1 MSEDDKA
8 YHARRAALQRRLAER
23 CSDAASVKAH
33 LELAALHEARA
44 AGEKAARPMLR
55 MVVSN

>member
-8 YHARRAALQRRLAER
+8 YHGRRAATQRRLAER
-23 CSDAASVKAH
+23 CGDPAGARAH

-44 AGEKAARPMLR
+44 AGGKAARPMLR
-55 MVVSN
+55 MVLSR

>member
-8 YHARRAALQRRLAER
+8 YHARRAATQRRLAER
-23 CSDAASVKAH
+23 CTDPASVKAH

-44 AGEKAARPMLR
+44 AGGKIARPMLR
-55 MVVSN
+55 MVLSH